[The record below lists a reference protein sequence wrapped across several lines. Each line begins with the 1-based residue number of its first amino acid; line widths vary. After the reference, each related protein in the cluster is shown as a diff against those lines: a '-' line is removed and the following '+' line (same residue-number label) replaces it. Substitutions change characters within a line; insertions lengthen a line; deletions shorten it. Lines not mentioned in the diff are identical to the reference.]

1 MQGQVILSIDDK
13 ILLKEFGLLYSS
25 KDNKCS
31 GVLSFQS
38 AFNGNFLPFANAK
51 CTQFIQDSYEIE
63 IDFNSANSLPTIH
76 NTDNRILNYS
86 KLHKIQTADLHLK
99 PNGSL
104 CLCHTLQEKSFF
116 KADTGKLDL
125 YEFIILVI
133 QFFYAHS
140 YFEKNKKEPWKGY
153 SHGFFGTIEYLA
165 EMETFTPAF
174 VLESI
179 GGDKKLFSIIAST
192 ADISK
197 CSYEGKSIRR
207 NKKFIKS
214 FKKVR
219 SSLREKL
226 NITSPTYKAKSCKS

>member
-1 MQGQVILSIDDK
+1 MQSQVILTIEDK
-13 ILLKEFGLLYSS
+13 ILLKNLGLLYSS

-38 AFNGNFLPFANAK
+38 AFNGNFLPFATTE
-51 CTQFIQDSYEIE
+51 CSQFIQDSYEIE
-63 IDFNSANSLPTIH
+63 IDFNNANLLPTIY

-116 KADTGKLDL
+116 NADTRKLNVF
-125 YEFIILVI
+125 EFIILVI

-153 SHGFFGTIEYLA
+153 SHGFFGTIEYLS

-179 GGDKKLFSIIAST
+179 GGDKKLFSLIAST
-192 ADISK
+192 VDISK
-197 CSYEGKSIRR
+197 YSYEGKSIRR
-207 NKKFIKS
+207 NKKFVKS

-219 SSLREKL
+219 NSLREKL
-226 NITSPTYKAKSCKS
+226 QLTSPTYKDKS